1 MASSTEICNLALSHI
16 GIAKPIANLDTEQS
30 QEASTCR
37 VFYTTV
43 RDVVL
48 RDYRWPFATK
58 IASLNLVGTDP
69 NSEWAYSYRYPT
81 DCIMFRRVLSGQR
94 NDTPDTRIEY
104 RIGKDD
110 AGKLIFCDIEE
121 AECEYTVKVTDT
133 QFFTPDFILAL
144 SYRLAYYIAPR
155 LTAGDPF
162 KLGDAA
168 LKMYQ
173 IEVGRAISSAFNE
186 EQPGPIPESEL
197 IRVRG

>member
-16 GIAKPIANLDTEQS
+16 GIAKPIAALDTEQS
-30 QEASTCR
+30 QEAATCR
-37 VFYTTV
+37 VFYSIV

-48 RDYRWPFATK
+48 RDYRWPFASK
-58 IASLNLVGTDP
+58 IASLNLVEENP
-69 NSEWAYSYRYPT
+69 NSEWGYSYRYPT
-81 DCIMFRRVLSGQR
+81 DCIMFRRILSGQR

-104 RIGKDD
+104 RLTKDA
-110 AGKLIFCDIEE
+110 AGKLILCDIEE
-121 AECEYTVKVTDT
+121 AECEYTEKVTDT
-133 QFFTPDFILAL
+133 QFFTADFILAF

-162 KLGDAA
+162 KLGEGA
-168 LKMYQ
+168 LKLYNLE
-173 IEVGRAISSAFNE
+173 IGRAISSAFNE